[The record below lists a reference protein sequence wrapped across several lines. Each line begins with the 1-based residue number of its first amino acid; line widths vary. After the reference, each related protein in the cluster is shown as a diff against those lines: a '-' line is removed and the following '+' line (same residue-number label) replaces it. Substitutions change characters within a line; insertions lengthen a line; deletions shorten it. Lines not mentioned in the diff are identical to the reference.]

1 MKAIVST
8 LLALS
13 LVTMAQL
20 ACAGFSDN
28 SDGTVTDLS
37 SKLMWQQCTA
47 PAGGT
52 NCATGTPATYYWD
65 NALAYCNGLVL
76 AGYIDWRLPNIKE
89 LHSIVDATKTSDP
102 TISTTYFPATPASD
116 FWSSTTFSG
125 TTGYAWYVPFSIGL
139 TMTSPV
145 SKNTTLLNIRCV
157 RGG

>member
-8 LLALS
+8 LLGLS

-20 ACAGFSDN
+20 ARAEFSDN
-28 SDGTVTDLS
+28 SNGTVTDLN

-65 NALAYCNGLVL
+65 NALAYCNDLVL
-76 AGYIDWRLPNIKE
+76 AGYTDWRLPNIKE
-89 LHSIVDATKTSDP
+89 LHSIVDATKSSNP
-102 TISTTYFPATPASD
+102 TINITYFPATPAAD

-125 TTGYAWYVPFSIGL
+125 TTGYAWYVTFSIGY
-139 TMTSPV
+139 TMTSPI
-145 SKNTTLLNIRCV
+145 SKNSSPLNIRCV